1 MGQVAYAAVDQIEE
15 MDDSAFEGEA
25 TREDR
30 DDAVPPQSDL
40 DECSLVK
47 RLRKG
52 DEAVF
57 SLLVE
62 RHHASLV
69 RLAMCHVPDRSIAEE
84 VVQDT
89 WVALLEG
96 LDRFEGRS
104 SLKTWIFTILANRA
118 KTRAGRE
125 RRQLPVSTLA
135 GDDEPE
141 VPLDRFLPPDD
152 PHRPL
157 GWAAPPRAWPEERL
171 LSGEVVERV
180 REAIAQLPP
189 AQQAVI
195 GLRDVEGLSAEE
207 VVAALNISAGNE
219 RVLLHRARSRVR
231 RALEEYF
238 DQ

>member
-1 MGQVAYAAVDQIEE
+1 MSAAAFAVRATQMAALRSTRRLSLTRRAASRSAADDRAVVASLCNGDER
-15 MDDSAFEGEA
+15 AFE
-25 TREDR
+25 R
-30 DDAVPPQSDL
+30 
-40 DECSLVK
+40 
-47 RLRKG
+47 
-52 DEAVF
+52 
-57 SLLVE
+57 LVE
-62 RHHASLV
+62 RYQRSLV
-69 RLAMCHVPDRSIAEE
+69 RVALMYVDDRAIAEE
-84 VVQDT
+84 VAQET
-89 WVALLEG
+89 WIAVLEG
-96 LDRFEGRS
+96 IERFEGRS
-104 SLKTWIFTILANRA
+104 SLQTWILTIVANRA

-125 RRQLPVSTLA
+125 RRQLPISALA

-180 REAIAQLPP
+180 REAIALLPP

-207 VVAALNISAGNE
+207 VVAALDISAGNE

-238 DQ
+238 DR

>member
-1 MGQVAYAAVDQIEE
+1 MSAAAFALRATEMAALRSTRRLSLTRRAASRSAADDRAVVVALCNGDEGV
-15 MDDSAFEGEA
+15 FEG
-25 TREDR
+25 
-30 DDAVPPQSDL
+30 
-40 DECSLVK
+40 
-47 RLRKG
+47 
-52 DEAVF
+52 
-57 SLLVE
+57 LVE
-62 RHHASLV
+62 RYHRSLV
-69 RLAMCHVPDRSIAEE
+69 RVALMYVADRAIAEE
-84 VVQDT
+84 VAQET
-89 WVALLEG
+89 WIAVLEG
-96 LDRFEGRS
+96 IERFEGRS
-104 SLKTWIFTILANRA
+104 SLKTWILTIVANRA

-125 RRQLPVSTLA
+125 RRALPISALA

-141 VPLDRFLPPDD
+141 VPLDRFLSPDD

-171 LSGEVVERV
+171 LSGEVVAHV

-207 VVAALNISAGNE
+207 VVAALDISAGNE

-238 DQ
+238 DD